1 MTKQTASILAALPSV
16 DRLLRDDE
24 IAELSANL
32 ARRAIRDELASVR
45 RSVSQGDAA
54 VPTFED
60 LVAAVLR
67 RAATLNAPY
76 FKRVINATGVV
87 LHTNLGRAPL
97 APAAQ
102 AAVASVSAGYAN
114 VEFRLAD
121 GRRGD
126 RLDAIREHLCAL
138 TGAEDAIAVNNNAAA
153 VMLAMNAL
161 ARGREV
167 IVSRGESVEIGG
179 SFRVPEVVTA
189 AGGTLVEVGTTNR
202 TRVGDY
208 AKAINENTAALL
220 RVHPSNFRVIG
231 FTETTDRGDLVSLA
245 SQKDVPLVEDLG
257 SGNLLEGLVDE
268 PTVREVVGIG
278 VNLVTFSGDKLLGGP
293 QAGFIVGHR
302 AWVAKLRRHPMYRAL
317 RLDKL
322 TLAGVEATLRVLRH
336 EDAMRIPTVAMLK
349 ADPEKLQER
358 AKAIATALNHENA
371 RVAPMDGRVGAGAMP
386 EEPLHG
392 FGVELI
398 VHNPIDVQTVLRA
411 HAPPVIVRI
420 HEERVLV
427 DIRTVD
433 PSDDLT
439 VTEAVRVALEG
450 SELGE

>member
-16 DRLLRDDE
+16 DRLLRDE
-24 IAELSANL
+24 RISGLSANL
-32 ARRAIRDELASVR
+32 GRRAIREELASVR
-45 RSVSQGDAA
+45 RSVSQGGAS
-54 VPTFED
+54 VPTFEE
-60 LVAAVLR
+60 LVEAVLR
-67 RAATLNAPY
+67 RAAALNAPY
-76 FKRVINATGVV
+76 FRRVINATGVV

-114 VEFRLAD
+114 VEFRLGD

-268 PTVREVVGIG
+268 PTVREVVETG

-302 AWVAKLRRHPMYRAL
+302 AWVTKLRRHPMYRAL

-336 EDAMRIPTVAMLK
+336 DDAMQIPTVAMLK
-349 ADPEKLQER
+349 ADPQRLRER
-358 AKAIATALNHENA
+358 AEGIAQALNSESA
-371 RVAPMDGRVGAGAMP
+371 TVVPMDGRVGAGAMP
-386 EEPLHG
+386 EEALHG
-392 FGVELI
+392 FGVQLI
-398 VHNPIDVQTVLRA
+398 APNPIDVQTALRM
-411 HAPPVIVRI
+411 HATPVIVRI
-420 HEERVLV
+420 HEDRVLI

-433 PSDDLT
+433 PSDDHA
-439 VTEAVRVALEG
+439 VTEAVRAVLEG
-450 SELGE
+450 TGVRE